1 LRALRL
7 ISILFVSLLLFVC
20 LNGLAAAVTLDR
32 TVLNAGFVISRLE
45 NLEMSAMLEEI
56 ITSGQ
61 NSELPPQVR
70 EAIAG
75 TAVSMEPQIKTQAGY
90 VVQAIYDYIKG
101 SKDNPDLAEVFKNS
115 LLGEEF
121 LSAFVE
127 SSNIPVLASGIFE
140 EQLKE
145 AAPDDL
151 EVSDNLPE
159 AVVKALQENQES
171 LEAQLKQAAGLTA
184 EYLLG
189 ETQQFSIEFDVS
201 GVPNSL
207 RVHLHSSFMNSPPE
221 RLQGETAGVIEQEF
235 NRLFAVFVAELPASI
250 EIDQTAI
257 GEDVP
262 VQVAQSIEEIE
273 SGLEEARRLATAFR
287 TVFVVMVLVVL
298 FLAAAIVL
306 IYREPAGATL
316 NLGIVVVLAAVAVLT
331 AGIAGRSIVTQFIVQ
346 AGEAPEQVLE
356 WLFQLAHSAFLPFIV
371 TGILY
376 LAAGAVLLLAW
387 LFLRQRMQA

>member
-1 LRALRL
+1 LRALRV

-90 VVQAIYDYIKG
+90 IVQAIYDYIKG

-151 EVSDNLPE
+151 EVSGNLPE

-201 GVPNSL
+201 GVLNSL
-207 RVHLHSSFMNSPPE
+207 RVHLHNSFIDSPPE